1 MNNLLGAT
9 SEENALFASFVER
22 HQVLADSGFSEIH
35 VTENSKLGPEESIV
49 TTSLSGDKNATIER
63 SSYAGFRYALNV
75 LLKSLLT
82 NVVVT
87 NHQHSPDFKV
97 RGVIEGFYGTP
108 WTHEQR
114 LRGLA
119 HFSDFGFNRYLL
131 APKDDPWHRYDW
143 RSELSADFLSR
154 VSDLMAQARKNAIT
168 VAVAISPGLTVE
180 YSDASDVQA
189 IMVRFKQLHSIGVR
203 EFGLFLDDIPARLQS
218 EKDSA
223 KFNSIM
229 QAHSFYCNAV
239 WAELKKLDSE
249 NSLAIC
255 PLQYH
260 GKATEEYITEFGKA
274 LDPEL
279 SLIWTGREICSEYL
293 DVFDAKV
300 FKANTNHTPLYWDNY
315 PVNDVAMLHELH
327 VGPIEGREKGLED
340 HSLGYFA
347 NPMDRFELSLISLS
361 TIGDYLWDTHGYNP
375 QNSWE
380 YSLTLLADNHG
391 DRAAIRN
398 LFRACFESCLRVN
411 PAPDFSAM
419 LEAASFSWKTGK
431 PAQAAQLIEAH
442 ASQMLRDVATI
453 KSPQF
458 SKPHWREESM
468 KWLTKYEAVG
478 IALLEIAR
486 IVGSCG
492 VSKNSNLSGSK
503 ADLDQITSIRASLN
517 SDPTRLFG
525 NGLDMTLAELGDEIR
540 WSLKA

>member
-9 SEENALFASFVER
+9 AEETALFTSFIER
-22 HQVLADSGFSEIH
+22 HQVFANAGFSEVI
-35 VTENSKLGPEESIV
+35 VSENSKLGPEDSIV
-49 TTSLSGDKNATIER
+49 TTSLSTDKKATIER
-63 SSYAGFRYALNV
+63 STYAGFRYALNV

-82 NVVVT
+82 KVAVT
-87 NHQHSPDFKV
+87 NHKHSPGFKT

-108 WTHEQR
+108 WSHEQR

-143 RSELSADFLSR
+143 RSPLSEDFLNR
-154 VSDLMAQARKNAIT
+154 VSDLIAQGRKNAVT

-180 YSDASDVQA
+180 YSDANDVKA

-229 QAHSFYCNAV
+229 QAHSYYCNAV
-239 WAELKKLDSE
+239 WAELKKLDSD
-249 NSLAIC
+249 NTLAIC

-260 GKATEEYITEFGKA
+260 GKATEEYITEFGNA
-274 LDPEL
+274 LDPDL
-279 SLIWTGREICSEYL
+279 DLIWTGREICSEYL
-293 DVFDAKV
+293 DVSDAKV
-300 FKANTNHTPLYWDNY
+300 FKANTNHIPLYWDNY

-327 VGPIEGREKGLED
+327 VGPIEGREKGLEN

-347 NPMDRFELSLISLS
+347 NPMDRFELSLISVN
-361 TIGDYLWDTHGYNP
+361 TIGDYLWDTQGYDP
-375 QNSWE
+375 QDSWE
-380 YSLTLLADNHG
+380 YSLTVLADNPS

-398 LFRACFESCLRVN
+398 LLRACFESCLRVN

-431 PAQAAQLIEAH
+431 PVQAAQLIEAH

-453 KSPQF
+453 KSAEFSRPQ
-458 SKPHWREESM
+458 WREESM
-468 KWLTKYEAVG
+468 KWLIKYEAVG
-478 IALLEIAR
+478 KALLEIAK
-486 IVGSCG
+486 IVGNCG

-540 WSLKA
+540 WSLTA

>member
-9 SEENALFASFVER
+9 AEENALFASFIER
-22 HQVLADSGFSEIH
+22 HQVFSDSGFSEIV
-35 VTENSKLGPEESIV
+35 VTDNSKLGAEESIV
-49 TTSLSGDKNATIER
+49 TTLLSGDKKASIER
-63 SSYAGFRYALNV
+63 STYAGFRYALNV
-75 LLKSLLT
+75 LLKSLLSNIAFT
-82 NVVVT
+82 G
-87 NHQHSPDFKV
+87 QRHSPGFKT

-108 WTHEQR
+108 WSHEQR

-143 RSELSADFLSR
+143 RSALSEDFLSR
-154 VSDLMAQARKNAIT
+154 VSDLIAQGRENAIT

-180 YSDASDVQA
+180 YSDAKDVQA

-218 EKDSA
+218 ENDSA

-229 QAHSFYCNAV
+229 QAHSYYCNAV
-239 WAELKKLDSE
+239 WAELKKLDSD
-249 NSLAIC
+249 NTLAIC

-260 GKATEEYITEFGKA
+260 GKATEEYITEFGNA
-274 LDPEL
+274 LDADL
-279 SLIWTGREICSEYL
+279 ALIWTGREICSEYL
-293 DVFDAKV
+293 DVSDAKV
-300 FKANTNHTPLYWDNY
+300 FKANTNHIPLYWDNY

-327 VGPIEGREKGLED
+327 VGPIEGREKGLEN

-361 TIGDYLWDTHGYNP
+361 TIGDYLWDTQGYDP
-375 QNSWE
+375 QLSWE
-380 YSLTLLADNHG
+380 YSLTQLADNSG

-398 LFRACFESCLRVN
+398 LLRACFESCLRVN
-411 PAPDFSAM
+411 PAPDFGAM
-419 LEAASFSWKTGK
+419 LEKASFSWKTGK
-431 PAQAAQLIEAH
+431 PAQASQIIENH
-442 ASQMLRDVATI
+442 ANQMLGDVATI
-453 KSPQF
+453 KSSEFSRPQ
-458 SKPHWREESM
+458 WREESL

-478 IALLEIAR
+478 KALLEIAR
-486 IVGSCG
+486 IVGNCG

-503 ADLDQITSIRASLN
+503 VDLDQITAIRASLN

-525 NGLDMTLAELGDEIR
+525 SGLDMTLAELADEIR
-540 WSLKA
+540 WSLTA

>member
-22 HQVLADSGFSEIH
+22 HQVFADSGFSEIH

-49 TTSLSGDKNATIER
+49 TTSLSGDKKATIER

-87 NHQHSPDFKV
+87 NHQHSPDFEV

-218 EKDSA
+218 EKDGA

>member
-1 MNNLLGAT
+1 MNNLLGAST
-9 SEENALFASFVER
+9 EETALFESYIER
-22 HQVLADSGFSEIH
+22 HQVFSTAGFSEI
-35 VTENSKLGPEESIV
+35 VVNDNTKLKPEESIV
-49 TTSLSGDKNATIER
+49 TTVLSTQKKAAIER
-63 SSYAGFRYALNV
+63 STYAGFRYALNV

-82 NVVVT
+82 NVAVT
-87 NHQHSPDFKV
+87 NHKHSPDFKL

-143 RSELSADFLSR
+143 RSALSEDFLNR
-154 VSDLMAQARKNAIT
+154 VSELIAEGRKSGVT

-180 YSDASDVQA
+180 YSDGHDVSA
-189 IMVRFKQLHSIGVR
+189 IMVRFKQLHNIGVR

-218 EKDSA
+218 EKDST

-229 QAHSFYCNAV
+229 QAHSYYCNAV

-249 NSLAIC
+249 NTLAIC

-260 GKATEEYITEFGKA
+260 GKATEEYITEFGNS
-274 LDPEL
+274 LDPDL
-279 SLIWTGREICSEYL
+279 ALIWTGREICSEYL
-293 DVFDAKV
+293 DVSDAKV
-300 FKANTNHTPLYWDNY
+300 FKANTSHIPLYWDNY

-327 VGPIEGREKGLED
+327 VGPIEGREKGLENY
-340 HSLGYFA
+340 SLGYFA

-361 TIGDYLWDTHGYNP
+361 TIGDYLWDTQSYDPHV
-375 QNSWE
+375 SWE
-380 YSLTLLADNHG
+380 YSLTLLMDNSD

-398 LFRACFESCLRVN
+398 LLRGCFESCLRVN

-431 PAQAAQLIEAH
+431 PAQAAQLVENH
-442 ASQMLRDVATI
+442 STQMLSDVATI
-453 KSPQF
+453 KSAQF
-458 SKPHWREESM
+458 SQPQWREESL

-478 IALLEIAR
+478 KALQEIAS
-486 IVGSCG
+486 ILSNCG
-492 VSKNSNLSGSK
+492 VSKNSNLSGTK
-503 ADLDQITSIRASLN
+503 TDLVTITLIRASLN
-517 SDPTRLFG
+517 SDPTRIFG
-525 NGLDMTLAELGDEIR
+525 NGLDMTLAELADEIR
-540 WSLKA
+540 WSLTA

>member
-9 SEENALFASFVER
+9 AEETALFTSFVDR
-22 HQVLADSGFSEIH
+22 HQIFANAGFSE
-35 VTENSKLGPEESIV
+35 VVVSENSKLGPEDSIV
-49 TTSLSGDKNATIER
+49 TTSLSADKKATIER
-63 SSYAGFRYALNV
+63 STYAGFRYALNL

-82 NVVVT
+82 KVAVT
-87 NHQHSPDFKV
+87 NHKHSPGFKT

-108 WTHEQR
+108 WSHEQR

-143 RSELSADFLSR
+143 RSALSEDFLNR
-154 VSDLMAQARKNAIT
+154 VSDLIAQGRKNAVT

-180 YSDASDVQA
+180 YSDANDVQA

-239 WAELKKLDSE
+239 WAELKKLDSD
-249 NSLAIC
+249 NTLAIC

-260 GKATEEYITEFGKA
+260 GKATEEYITEFGNA
-274 LDPEL
+274 LDPDL
-279 SLIWTGREICSEYL
+279 ALIWTGREICSEYL
-293 DVFDAKV
+293 DVADAKV
-300 FKANTNHTPLYWDNY
+300 FQANTNHTPLYWDNY

-327 VGPIEGREKGLED
+327 VGPIEGREKGLEN

-347 NPMDRFELSLISLS
+347 NPMDRFELSLISLN
-361 TIGDYLWDTHGYNP
+361 TIGDYLWDTQGYDP
-375 QNSWE
+375 QGSWE
-380 YSLTLLADNHG
+380 YSLTVLADNPG

-398 LFRACFESCLRVN
+398 LLRACFESCLRVN

-419 LEAASFSWKTGK
+419 LEAASFSWKTGR
-431 PAQAAQLIEAH
+431 PAQAAQLLNTH
-442 ASQMLRDVATI
+442 ANQMLSDVATI
-453 KSPQF
+453 KSAQF

-468 KWLTKYEAVG
+468 KWLIKYEVVG
-478 IALLEIAR
+478 KALLEIAK
-486 IVGSCG
+486 IVGNCG

-540 WSLKA
+540 WSLTA

>member
-9 SEENALFASFVER
+9 AEENALFASFIER
-22 HQVLADSGFSEIH
+22 HQVFSDSGFSEIV
-35 VTENSKLGPEESIV
+35 VTDDSKLGAEESIV
-49 TTSLSGDKNATIER
+49 TTSLSGDKKASIER
-63 SSYAGFRYALNV
+63 STYAGFRYALNV
-75 LLKSLLT
+75 LLKSLLS
-82 NVVVT
+82 NVAFT
-87 NHQHSPDFKV
+87 GHRHSPGFKT

-108 WTHEQR
+108 WSHEQR

-143 RSELSADFLSR
+143 RSALSEDFLSR
-154 VSDLMAQARKNAIT
+154 VSDLIAQGRKNAIT

-180 YSDASDVQA
+180 YSDANDVQA

-218 EKDSA
+218 ENDSA

-229 QAHSFYCNAV
+229 QAHSYYCNAV
-239 WAELKKLDSE
+239 WAELKKLDSD
-249 NSLAIC
+249 NTLAIC

-260 GKATEEYITEFGKA
+260 GKATEEYITEFGNA

-279 SLIWTGREICSEYL
+279 ALIWTGREICSEYL
-293 DVFDAKV
+293 DVSDAKV
-300 FKANTNHTPLYWDNY
+300 FQANTNHTPLYWDNY

-327 VGPIEGREKGLED
+327 VGPIEGREKGLENY
-340 HSLGYFA
+340 SLGYFA

-361 TIGDYLWDTHGYNP
+361 TIGDYLWDTQSYDP
-375 QNSWE
+375 QLSWE
-380 YSLTLLADNHG
+380 YSLTQLADNSA

-398 LFRACFESCLRVN
+398 LLRGCFESCLRVN

-431 PAQAAQLIEAH
+431 PAQAAQLIENH
-442 ASQMLRDVATI
+442 ANQMMRDVAKI
-453 KSPQF
+453 KSAEFSRPQ
-458 SKPHWREESM
+458 WREESL

-478 IALLEIAR
+478 KALLEIAR
-486 IVGSCG
+486 IVGNCG
-492 VSKNSNLSGSK
+492 VSKNANLSGSK
-503 ADLDQITSIRASLN
+503 VDLDQITAIRASLN

-525 NGLDMTLAELGDEIR
+525 SGLDMTLAELADEIR
-540 WSLKA
+540 WSLTA

>member
-1 MNNLLGAT
+1 MNNLLGAST
-9 SEENALFASFVER
+9 EETALFESYIER
-22 HQVLADSGFSEIH
+22 HQVFSTAGFSEI
-35 VTENSKLGPEESIV
+35 VVNDNTKLKPEESIV
-49 TTSLSGDKNATIER
+49 TTVLSTQKKAAIER
-63 SSYAGFRYALNV
+63 STYAGFRYALNV

-82 NVVVT
+82 NVAVT
-87 NHQHSPDFKV
+87 NHKHSPDFKL

-143 RSELSADFLSR
+143 RSALSEDFLNR
-154 VSDLMAQARKNAIT
+154 VSELIAEGRKSGVT

-180 YSDASDVQA
+180 YSDGHDVSA
-189 IMVRFKQLHSIGVR
+189 IMVRFKQLHNIGVR

-218 EKDSA
+218 EKDST

-229 QAHSFYCNAV
+229 QAHSYYCNAV

-249 NSLAIC
+249 NTLAIC

-260 GKATEEYITEFGKA
+260 GKATEEYITEFGNS
-274 LDPEL
+274 LDPDL
-279 SLIWTGREICSEYL
+279 ALIWTGREICSEYL
-293 DVFDAKV
+293 DVSDAKV
-300 FKANTNHTPLYWDNY
+300 FKANTSHIPLYWDNY

-327 VGPIEGREKGLED
+327 VGPIEGREKGLENY
-340 HSLGYFA
+340 SLGYFA

-361 TIGDYLWDTHGYNP
+361 TIGDYLWDTQSYDPHV
-375 QNSWE
+375 SWE
-380 YSLTLLADNHG
+380 YSLTLLMDNSD

-398 LFRACFESCLRVN
+398 LLRGCFESCLRVN

-431 PAQAAQLIEAH
+431 PAQAAQLVENH
-442 ASQMLRDVATI
+442 STQMLSDVATI
-453 KSPQF
+453 KSAQF
-458 SKPHWREESM
+458 SQPQWREESL

-478 IALLEIAR
+478 EALQEIAS
-486 IVGSCG
+486 ILSNCG
-492 VSKNSNLSGSK
+492 VSKNSNLSGTK
-503 ADLDQITSIRASLN
+503 TDLVTITLIRASLN
-517 SDPTRLFG
+517 SDPTRIFG
-525 NGLDMTLAELGDEIR
+525 NGLDMTLAELADEIR
-540 WSLKA
+540 WSLTA

>member
-9 SEENALFASFVER
+9 AEETALFTSFVDR
-22 HQVLADSGFSEIH
+22 HQIFANAGFSEI
-35 VTENSKLGPEESIV
+35 VVSENSKLGPEDSIV
-49 TTSLSGDKNATIER
+49 TTSLSTDKKATIER
-63 SSYAGFRYALNV
+63 STYAGFRYALNV

-82 NVVVT
+82 KVAVT
-87 NHQHSPDFKV
+87 NHKHSPGFKT

-108 WTHEQR
+108 WSHEQR

-143 RSELSADFLSR
+143 RSPLSEDFLNR
-154 VSDLMAQARKNAIT
+154 VSDLIAQGRKNAVT

-180 YSDASDVQA
+180 YSDANDVKA
-189 IMVRFKQLHSIGVR
+189 IMVRFKQLHGIGVR

-239 WAELKKLDSE
+239 WAELKKLDSD
-249 NSLAIC
+249 NTLAIC

-260 GKATEEYITEFGKA
+260 GKATEEYITEFGNA
-274 LDPEL
+274 LDPDL
-279 SLIWTGREICSEYL
+279 ALIWTGREICSEYL
-293 DVFDAKV
+293 DVADAKV
-300 FKANTNHTPLYWDNY
+300 FQANTNHTPLYWDNY

-327 VGPIEGREKGLED
+327 VGPIEGREKGLENY
-340 HSLGYFA
+340 SLGYFA
-347 NPMDRFELSLISLS
+347 NPMDRFELSLISLN
-361 TIGDYLWDTHGYNP
+361 TIGDYLWDTQGYDP
-375 QNSWE
+375 QDSWE
-380 YSLTLLADNHG
+380 YSLTVLADNPS

-398 LFRACFESCLRVN
+398 LLRACFESCLRVN

-453 KSPQF
+453 KSAEFSRPQ
-458 SKPHWREESM
+458 WREESM
-468 KWLTKYEAVG
+468 KWLIKYEAVG
-478 IALLEIAR
+478 KALLEIAK
-486 IVGSCG
+486 IVGNCG

-525 NGLDMTLAELGDEIR
+525 SGLDMTLAELGDEIR
-540 WSLKA
+540 WSLTA

>member
-1 MNNLLGAT
+1 
-9 SEENALFASFVER
+9 
-22 HQVLADSGFSEIH
+22 
-35 VTENSKLGPEESIV
+35 
-49 TTSLSGDKNATIER
+49 
-63 SSYAGFRYALNV
+63 
-75 LLKSLLT
+75 
-82 NVVVT
+82 
-87 NHQHSPDFKV
+87 
-97 RGVIEGFYGTP
+97 
-108 WTHEQR
+108 
-114 LRGLA
+114 
-119 HFSDFGFNRYLL
+119 
-131 APKDDPWHRYDW
+131 PWHRYDW

-218 EKDSA
+218 EKDGA

>member
-9 SEENALFASFVER
+9 AEENALFASFIER
-22 HQVLADSGFSEIH
+22 HQVFSDSGFSEIV
-35 VTENSKLGPEESIV
+35 VTDNSKLGAEESIV
-49 TTSLSGDKNATIER
+49 TTSLSGDKKASIER
-63 SSYAGFRYALNV
+63 STYAGFRYALNV
-75 LLKSLLT
+75 LLKSLLS
-82 NVVVT
+82 NVAFT
-87 NHQHSPDFKV
+87 GHRHSPGFKT

-108 WTHEQR
+108 WSHEQR

-143 RSELSADFLSR
+143 RSALSEDFLSR
-154 VSDLMAQARKNAIT
+154 VSDLIAQGRKNAIT

-180 YSDASDVQA
+180 YSDANDVQA

-218 EKDSA
+218 ENDSA

-229 QAHSFYCNAV
+229 QAHSYYCNAV
-239 WAELKKLDSE
+239 WAELKKLDSD
-249 NSLAIC
+249 NTLAIC

-260 GKATEEYITEFGKA
+260 GKATEEYITEFGNA
-274 LDPEL
+274 LDADL
-279 SLIWTGREICSEYL
+279 ALIWTGREICSEYL
-293 DVFDAKV
+293 DVSDAKV
-300 FKANTNHTPLYWDNY
+300 FKANTNHIPLYWDNY

-327 VGPIEGREKGLED
+327 VGPIEGREKGLEN

-361 TIGDYLWDTHGYNP
+361 TIGDYLWDTQGYDP
-375 QNSWE
+375 QLSWE
-380 YSLTLLADNHG
+380 YSLTQLADNSG

-398 LFRACFESCLRVN
+398 LLRACFESCLRVN
-411 PAPDFSAM
+411 PAPDFGAM
-419 LEAASFSWKTGK
+419 LEKASFSWKTGK
-431 PAQAAQLIEAH
+431 PAQASQIIENH
-442 ASQMLRDVATI
+442 ANQMLGDVATI
-453 KSPQF
+453 KSSEFSRPQ
-458 SKPHWREESM
+458 WREESL

-478 IALLEIAR
+478 KALLEIAR
-486 IVGSCG
+486 IVGNCG

-503 ADLDQITSIRASLN
+503 VDLDQITAIRASLN

-525 NGLDMTLAELGDEIR
+525 SGLDMTLAELADEIR
-540 WSLKA
+540 WSLTA

>member
-9 SEENALFASFVER
+9 AEETALFTSFVER
-22 HQVLADSGFSEIH
+22 HQVFVNAGFSE
-35 VTENSKLGPEESIV
+35 VSVSENSKLGPEESIV
-49 TTSLSGDKNATIER
+49 TTSLIVDKKATIER
-63 SSYAGFRYALNV
+63 STYAGFRYALNV

-82 NVVVT
+82 NVAVT
-87 NHQHSPDFKV
+87 NHKNSPGFKT

-108 WTHEQR
+108 WSHEQR

-154 VSDLMAQARKNAIT
+154 VSDLIAQGRKNAIT

-180 YSDASDVQA
+180 YSDANDVQA
-189 IMVRFKQLHSIGVR
+189 IMVRFKQLHGIGVR

-239 WAELKKLDSE
+239 WAELKKLDSD
-249 NSLAIC
+249 NTLAIC

-260 GKATEEYITEFGKA
+260 GKATEEYITEFGNA
-274 LDPEL
+274 LDPDL
-279 SLIWTGREICSEYL
+279 ALIWTGREICSEYL
-293 DVFDAKV
+293 DVSDAKV
-300 FKANTNHTPLYWDNY
+300 FKANTNHSPLYWDNY

-327 VGPIEGREKGLED
+327 VGPIEGREKGLEN

-361 TIGDYLWDTHGYNP
+361 TIGEYLWDTQGYDP
-375 QNSWE
+375 QLSWE
-380 YSLTLLADNHG
+380 YSLTLLADNAG

-398 LFRACFESCLRVN
+398 LLRACFESCLRVN

-431 PAQAAQLIEAH
+431 PAQAAQLIENH
-442 ASQMLRDVATI
+442 ANQMLRDVATI
-453 KSPQF
+453 KSAEF
-458 SKPHWREESM
+458 SRPHWREESL

-478 IALLEIAR
+478 KALLEIAR
-486 IVGSCG
+486 IVGNCG

-503 ADLDQITSIRASLN
+503 ADLDQITTIRASLN
-517 SDPTRLFG
+517 SDSTRLFG
-525 NGLDMTLAELGDEIR
+525 SGLDMTLAELADEIR
-540 WSLKA
+540 WSLTA

>member
-9 SEENALFASFVER
+9 AEETALFTSFVDR
-22 HQVLADSGFSEIH
+22 HQIFANAGFSEI
-35 VTENSKLGPEESIV
+35 VVSENSKLGPEDSIV
-49 TTSLSGDKNATIER
+49 TTSLSADKKATIER
-63 SSYAGFRYALNV
+63 STYAGFRYALNV

-82 NVVVT
+82 KVAVT
-87 NHQHSPDFKV
+87 NHKHSPGFKT

-108 WTHEQR
+108 WSHEQR

-143 RSELSADFLSR
+143 RSALSEDFLNR
-154 VSDLMAQARKNAIT
+154 VSDLIAQGKKNAVT

-180 YSDASDVQA
+180 YSDANDVKA

-239 WAELKKLDSE
+239 WAELKKLDSD
-249 NSLAIC
+249 NTLAIC

-260 GKATEEYITEFGKA
+260 GKATEEYITEFGNA
-274 LDPEL
+274 LDPDL
-279 SLIWTGREICSEYL
+279 ALIWTGREICSEYL
-293 DVFDAKV
+293 DVSDAKV
-300 FKANTNHTPLYWDNY
+300 FQANTNHTPLYWDNY

-327 VGPIEGREKGLED
+327 VGPIEGREKGLEN

-347 NPMDRFELSLISLS
+347 NPMDRFELSLISLN
-361 TIGDYLWDTHGYNP
+361 TIGDYLWDTQGYDP
-375 QNSWE
+375 QGSWE
-380 YSLTLLADNHG
+380 YSLTVLADDPG

-398 LFRACFESCLRVN
+398 LLRACFESCLRVN

-453 KSPQF
+453 KSAQF

-468 KWLTKYEAVG
+468 KWLTKYVAVG
-478 IALLEIAR
+478 KALLEIAR
-486 IVGSCG
+486 IVGNCG

-503 ADLDQITSIRASLN
+503 ADLDQITTIRASLN

-525 NGLDMTLAELGDEIR
+525 SGLDMTLAELGDEIR
-540 WSLKA
+540 WSLTA

>member
-9 SEENALFASFVER
+9 AEENALFASFIER
-22 HQVLADSGFSEIH
+22 HQVFSDSGFSEIV
-35 VTENSKLGPEESIV
+35 VTDDSKLGAEESIV
-49 TTSLSGDKNATIER
+49 TTSLSGDKKASIER
-63 SSYAGFRYALNV
+63 STYAGFRYALNV
-75 LLKSLLT
+75 LLKSLLS
-82 NVVVT
+82 NVAFT
-87 NHQHSPDFKV
+87 GHRHSPGFKT

-108 WTHEQR
+108 WSHEQR

-143 RSELSADFLSR
+143 RSALSEDFLSR
-154 VSDLMAQARKNAIT
+154 VSDLIAQGRKNAIT

-180 YSDASDVQA
+180 YSDANDVQA

-218 EKDSA
+218 ENDSA

-229 QAHSFYCNAV
+229 QAHSYYCNAV
-239 WAELKKLDSE
+239 WTELKKLDSD
-249 NSLAIC
+249 NTLAIC

-260 GKATEEYITEFGKA
+260 GKATEEYITEFGNA

-279 SLIWTGREICSEYL
+279 ALIWTGREICSEYL
-293 DVFDAKV
+293 DVSDAKI
-300 FKANTNHTPLYWDNY
+300 FQANTNHTPLYWDNY

-327 VGPIEGREKGLED
+327 VGPIEGREKGLENY
-340 HSLGYFA
+340 SLGYFA

-361 TIGDYLWDTHGYNP
+361 TIGDYLWDTQSYDP
-375 QNSWE
+375 QLSWE
-380 YSLTLLADNHG
+380 YSLTQLADNSA

-398 LFRACFESCLRVN
+398 LLRGCFESCLRVN

-431 PAQAAQLIEAH
+431 PAQAAQLIENH
-442 ASQMLRDVATI
+442 ANQMMRDVATI
-453 KSPQF
+453 KSAEFSRPQ
-458 SKPHWREESM
+458 WREESL

-478 IALLEIAR
+478 KALLEIAR
-486 IVGSCG
+486 IVGNCG

-503 ADLDQITSIRASLN
+503 VDLDQITAIRASLN

-525 NGLDMTLAELGDEIR
+525 SGLDMTLAELADEIR
-540 WSLKA
+540 WSLTA

>member
-9 SEENALFASFVER
+9 SEENILFASFVER
-22 HQVLADSGFSEIH
+22 HQVFADSGFSEIH

-49 TTSLSGDKNATIER
+49 TTLLSGDKKATIER

-143 RSELSADFLSR
+143 RSELNADFLSR
-154 VSDLMAQARKNAIT
+154 VSDLMAQGRKNAIT

-218 EKDSA
+218 EKDGA

-327 VGPIEGREKGLED
+327 VGPIEGREKGLEE

-380 YSLTLLADNHG
+380 YSLTLLADNPG

-540 WSLKA
+540 WSLTA

>member
-9 SEENALFASFVER
+9 AEENALFASFIER
-22 HQVLADSGFSEIH
+22 HQVFSDSGFSEIV
-35 VTENSKLGPEESIV
+35 VTDDSKLGAEESIV
-49 TTSLSGDKNATIER
+49 TTSLSGDKKASIER
-63 SSYAGFRYALNV
+63 STYAGFRYALNV
-75 LLKSLLT
+75 LLKSLLS
-82 NVVVT
+82 NVAFT
-87 NHQHSPDFKV
+87 GHRHSPGFKT

-108 WTHEQR
+108 WSHEQR

-143 RSELSADFLSR
+143 RSALSEDFLSR
-154 VSDLMAQARKNAIT
+154 VSDLIAQGRKNAIT

-180 YSDASDVQA
+180 YSDANDVQA

-218 EKDSA
+218 ENDSA

-229 QAHSFYCNAV
+229 QAHSYYCNAV
-239 WAELKKLDSE
+239 WTELKKLDSD
-249 NSLAIC
+249 NTLALC

-260 GKATEEYITEFGKA
+260 GKATEEYITEFGNA

-279 SLIWTGREICSEYL
+279 ALIWTGREICSEYL
-293 DVFDAKV
+293 DVSDAKI
-300 FKANTNHTPLYWDNY
+300 FQANTNHTPLYWDNY

-327 VGPIEGREKGLED
+327 VGPIEGREKGLENY
-340 HSLGYFA
+340 SLGYFA

-361 TIGDYLWDTHGYNP
+361 TIGDYLWDTQSYDP
-375 QNSWE
+375 QLSWE
-380 YSLTLLADNHG
+380 YSLTQLADNSA

-398 LFRACFESCLRVN
+398 LLRGCFESCLRVN

-431 PAQAAQLIEAH
+431 PAQAAQLIENH
-442 ASQMLRDVATI
+442 ANQMMRDVATI
-453 KSPQF
+453 KSAEFSRPQ
-458 SKPHWREESM
+458 WREESL

-478 IALLEIAR
+478 KALLEIAR
-486 IVGSCG
+486 IVGNCG

-503 ADLDQITSIRASLN
+503 VDLDQITAIRASLN

-525 NGLDMTLAELGDEIR
+525 SGLDMTLAELADEIR
-540 WSLKA
+540 WSLTA

>member
-9 SEENALFASFVER
+9 AEETAYFTSFVER
-22 HQVLADSGFSEIH
+22 HQVFVDAGFTEVVVS
-35 VTENSKLGPEESIV
+35 ENSKLGTEESIV
-49 TTSLSGDKNATIER
+49 TTSLSGDKKSTIER
-63 SSYAGFRYALNV
+63 SSYAGFRYSLNV

-82 NVVVT
+82 NVAFT
-87 NHQHSPDFKV
+87 NHIHSPGFKT

-108 WTHEQR
+108 WSHEQR

-154 VSDLMAQARKNAIT
+154 VSDLIAQGRKNAIT

-180 YSDASDVQA
+180 YSDANDVQA

-229 QAHSFYCNAV
+229 QAHSYYCNAV

-260 GKATEEYITEFGKA
+260 GKATEEYITEFGNA
-274 LDPEL
+274 LDPDL
-279 SLIWTGREICSEYL
+279 ALIWTGREICSEYL
-293 DVFDAKV
+293 DVADAKV
-300 FKANTNHTPLYWDNY
+300 FQANTNHTPLYWDNY

-327 VGPIEGREKGLED
+327 VGPIEGREKGLEN

-361 TIGDYLWDTHGYNP
+361 TIGDYLWDTQGYDP
-375 QNSWE
+375 EISWE
-380 YSLTLLADNHG
+380 YSLTQLADNSG

-398 LFRACFESCLRVN
+398 LLRACFESCLRVN

-431 PAQAAQLIEAH
+431 PAQAAQLIENH
-442 ASQMLRDVATI
+442 ANQMLRDVATI
-453 KSPQF
+453 KSAEFSRPQ
-458 SKPHWREESM
+458 WREESS
-468 KWLTKYEAVG
+468 KWLTKYQAVG
-478 IALLEIAR
+478 KALLEIAR
-486 IVGSCG
+486 IVRNCG
-492 VSKNSNLSGSK
+492 VSKNSNRSGSK
-503 ADLDQITSIRASLN
+503 ADLDQITTIRASLN

-540 WSLKA
+540 WSLTA

>member
-1 MNNLLGAT
+1 VLGSQKKA
-9 SEENALFASFVER
+9 A
-22 HQVLADSGFSEIH
+22 
-35 VTENSKLGPEESIV
+35 
-49 TTSLSGDKNATIER
+49 IER
-63 SSYAGFRYALNV
+63 STYAGFRYALNL

-82 NVVVT
+82 NVAVT
-87 NHQHSPDFKV
+87 DHKQSPDFKT

-143 RSELSADFLSR
+143 RSPLSEDFLNR
-154 VSDLMAQARKNAIT
+154 VSDLIAQGRKNAVT

-180 YSDASDVQA
+180 YSDSSDVEA

-203 EFGLFLDDIPARLQS
+203 EFGLFLDDIPARLQN

-223 KFNSIM
+223 KFTSIM

-249 NSLAIC
+249 NTLAIC

-260 GKATEEYITEFGKA
+260 GKATEEYITEFGNA
-274 LDPEL
+274 LDPDL
-279 SLIWTGREICSEYL
+279 ALIWTGREICSEYL
-293 DVFDAKV
+293 DVADAKV
-300 FKANTNHTPLYWDNY
+300 FQANTNHTPLYWDNY

-327 VGPIEGREKGLED
+327 VGPIEGREKGLENY
-340 HSLGYFA
+340 SLGYFA

-361 TIGDYLWDTHGYNP
+361 TIGDYLWDTQGYDP
-375 QNSWE
+375 QVSWE
-380 YSLTLLADNHG
+380 YSLTLLMDNPG

-398 LFRACFESCLRVN
+398 LLRGCFESCLRVN

-431 PAQAAQLIEAH
+431 PAQAAQLVQTH
-442 ASQMLRDVATI
+442 SQQMLKDVATI
-453 KSPQF
+453 KSAQF
-458 SKPHWREESM
+458 SQPQWREESL

-478 IALLEIAR
+478 KALEDVASIL
-486 IVGSCG
+486 SKCG
-492 VSKNSNLSGSK
+492 VSKNSNLSGTEV
-503 ADLDQITSIRASLN
+503 DLAVIKSIRASLN
-517 SDPTRLFG
+517 SDPTRIFG
-525 NGLDMTLAELGDEIR
+525 SGLDMTLAELADEIR
-540 WSLKA
+540 WSLTS